1 MLHRS
6 NGLTVRCDEGSG
18 TLAAAVAGLAL
29 VCVAILVVAAAELSL
44 ARDRLAGIADLT
56 ALGAAQAY
64 GAECER
70 AHEIAQL
77 NNVLLQSCH
86 TDDLDVQVEVSA
98 PIPAVTSHLLMFL
111 GQPRGTFSAQAR
123 AGW

>member
-1 MLHRS
+1 
-6 NGLTVRCDEGSG
+6 VRCDEGSG
-18 TLAAAVAGLAL
+18 TLAAAVAGLVL

-44 ARDRLAGIADLT
+44 ARHRLEGIADLT

-64 GAECER
+64 GSECER
-70 AHEIAQL
+70 AHEIAEL

-98 PIPAVTSHLLMFL
+98 SIPAVTSHLLTFL
-111 GQPRGTFSAQAR
+111 GQPGGTFSAQAR

>member
-1 MLHRS
+1 M
-6 NGLTVRCDEGSG
+6 NGLTVLRDEGSG
-18 TLAAAVAGLAL
+18 TLAAAVAGIVL

-44 ARDRLAGIADLT
+44 ARHQLAGVADLT

-70 AHEIAQL
+70 AHEIAQR
-77 NNVLLQSCH
+77 NNVLLQSCL
-86 TDDLDVQVEVSA
+86 TDDLDVHVEVSA
-98 PIPAVTSHLLMFL
+98 PIPAVTSHLLTFL
-111 GQPRGTFSAQAR
+111 GQPGRTFSAQAR

>member
-1 MLHRS
+1 VHR
-6 NGLTVRCDEGSG
+6 DEGSG
-18 TLAAAVAGLAL
+18 TLAAAVAGIVL
-29 VCVAILVVAAAELSL
+29 VCVAIPVVAAAELAL
-44 ARDRLAGIADLT
+44 ARHHLAGVADLT

-77 NNVLLQSCH
+77 NNVLLQSCLN
-86 TDDLDVQVEVSA
+86 DDLDVQVEVSA
-98 PIPAVTSHLLMFL
+98 PIPEVTGHLLTFL
-111 GQPRGTFSAQAR
+111 GQPRSTFSARAR